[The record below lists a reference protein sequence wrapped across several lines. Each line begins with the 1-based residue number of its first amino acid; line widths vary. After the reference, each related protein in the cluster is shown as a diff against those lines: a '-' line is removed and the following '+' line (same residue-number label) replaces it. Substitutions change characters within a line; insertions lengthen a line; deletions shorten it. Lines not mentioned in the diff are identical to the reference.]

1 MNTANIQTMN
11 ISLKGKHAL
20 VGGSSKGI
28 GRAVAKQLA
37 KSGARVTLVARS
49 RGLLE
54 DLVQE
59 LKQATGAKHD
69 FLVLDNTDLPAYQEA
84 IRTYLKEN
92 PVDILVNNT
101 QGPPA
106 GTSLEKGL
114 EDYQEAFDLLF
125 QSVVFTTMEA
135 LPHMQNNGWGRII
148 NIASVSVRE
157 PLGYLALSNSI
168 RAALVSWAKTLAG
181 DVGPD
186 GITVNSVLTGYF
198 NTERLKGL
206 NDKKAETMGISPDEV
221 TDRLISQVPVRRL
234 GKPEEYGYLVAFLA
248 SDQAA
253 YLTGTAIPLDG
264 GLLRSY

>member
-1 MNTANIQTMN
+1 MQ
-11 ISLKGKHAL
+11 ISLEGKHAL
-20 VGGSSKGI
+20 IGGSSKGI
-28 GRAVAKQLA
+28 GRAVAEQLA

-49 RGLLE
+49 ETLLE
-54 DLVQE
+54 DLVKKLDE
-59 LKQATGAKHD
+59 ATGQSHSYLA
-69 FLVLDNTDLPAYQEA
+69 LDYTDLSTYREV
-84 IRTYLKEN
+84 ISEYLKKN

-106 GTSLEKGL
+106 GTSLEKNV

-125 QSVVFTTMEA
+125 KSVVHTTLQA
-135 LPHMQNNGWGRII
+135 LPNMRKQGWGRII

-198 NTERLKGL
+198 NTERLQRL

-221 TDRLISQVPVRRL
+221 TGRLISQVPVRRL
-234 GKPEEYGYLVAFLA
+234 GNPEEYGYLVAFLA
-248 SDQAA
+248 SQQAA

>member
-1 MNTANIQTMN
+1 MN
-11 ISLKGKHAL
+11 ISLEGKHAL

-28 GRAVAKQLA
+28 GRAVALQLA
-37 KSGARVTLVARS
+37 RSGARVTVAARSEGTLKELVAHLNRT
-49 RGLLE
+49 
-54 DLVQE
+54 
-59 LKQATGAKHD
+59 TGREHAY
-69 FLVLDNTDLPAYQEA
+69 LSLDYTDLPAYRETIA
-84 IRTYLKEN
+84 NYLSKH

-101 QGPPA
+101 QGPAA
-106 GTSLEKGL
+106 GTSLEKTP

-125 QSVVFTTMEA
+125 KSVVFTTMKA
-135 LPHMQNNGWGRII
+135 LPHMQRQKWGRII
-148 NIASVSVRE
+148 NVASVSVRE
-157 PLGYLALSNSI
+157 PLGYLALSNSM

-198 NTERLKGL
+198 NTERLQQL
-206 NDKKAETMGISPDEV
+206 NDKKAETMGIPPEEV
-221 TDRLISQVPVRRL
+221 TARLISQVPVRRL

-248 SDQAA
+248 SEQAA